1 MSESSV
7 NILNKIKLPVKLTKV
22 NGTPAVSQKIRTFGQ
37 PLISIIIPV
46 YQEEKI
52 LEKTLRVYDK
62 SLLHKHNVELI
73 VSDGGSSDQTV
84 NIAKRYADKVV
95 VHTEQR
101 RQTIAEG
108 RNKGAEVANGD
119 ILVFI
124 NGDTVPAN
132 PDSFLDIISKWF
144 ESDNKLSKASALAC
158 AVTVEPSEILFKD
171 RIFYALHN
179 FYVRLLNELGMGMG
193 RGECQIVR
201 AEVFKDVKGYNDKLT
216 AGEDFDLFRRI
227 AKKGKVKFTK
237 DLLVHESPRRF
248 RKFGYLRIIISWLIN
263 SLSVMM
269 FNRSVSKEWE
279 AVR

>member
-7 NILNKIKLPVKLTKV
+7 NILNKIKLPVGKPKA
-22 NGTPAVSQKIRTFGQ
+22 NGTPAASKKVRTFGQ

-52 LEKTLRVYDK
+52 LEKTLSVYEK
-62 SLLHKHNVELI
+62 SLLHKYNVELI
-73 VSDGGSSDQTV
+73 VSDGGSTDQTV
-84 NIAKRYADKVV
+84 SIAKRYADKVV
-95 VHTEQR
+95 IHSEQR

-108 RNKGAEVANGD
+108 RNKGAEAANGD

-132 PDSFLDIISKWF
+132 PELFFDIISGWLD
-144 ESDNKLSKASALAC
+144 SNNKLSNASALAC
-158 AVTVEPSEILFKD
+158 AVTVEPEEILFKD
-171 RIFYALHN
+171 RVFYTLHN

-201 AEVFKDVKGYNDKLT
+201 AEVFKDVNGYNDKLT

-227 AKKGKVKFTK
+227 AKRGKIKFANE
-237 DLLVHESPRRF
+237 LLVHESPRRF
-248 RKFGYLRIIISWLIN
+248 RKFGYVRIIISWLIN
-263 SLSVMM
+263 SIAVMIL
-269 FNRSVSKEWE
+269 NRSVSKEWE